1 MIGLDEKNVY
11 VHDNSKQDVQCI
23 PFDDLQQAWAN
34 DYIGI
39 SKKNAFFGID
49 MQHPNRDI
57 STIIQRGLEQN
68 ANLYLN
74 SPISLI
80 GRRSLER
87 LIKEIPTWGETFSPE
102 VLEKIWLHIIE
113 FSGSTI
119 PELPKE
125 ISGFSSGVINPHQG
139 GRDKLAAALQQ
150 KKKRVLAIDMDG
162 QANLTESFGLSIE
175 EEQTVYGAMR
185 GEYPLPVI
193 KAENGISIVPA
204 CLDLSAAESELIN
217 EPGRELI
224 LKGLIA
230 RLLETCKFDYI
241 LIDCPPSLGLLTL
254 NALTAADYLI
264 IPVQAQFLAMR
275 GMAKITNVIEI
286 VRERLNP
293 NLNIGGIVITQFDK
307 RKTLNKNV
315 SEIINDSFCDK
326 VFKTVIRDNVALAE
340 APIKGKNI
348 FEYNKNSNGAKDYMS
363 LAQEVLKLK

>member
-1 MIGLDEKNVY
+1 MNSLKLPHQTADYLCPVNGLCDIYEWKTGKRIPEELIFFSRPGFQLISQKRATPPKMIFFGQGSIGKDQFTYWRNLIGYNLEAGEGKSFKTTMAQVRSLFEQSIPVVLFGLDMYHLPYHTAFYHKQHIPGHVVLMIGLDEKNVY

-57 STIIQRGLEQN
+57 STIVQRGLEQN

-150 KKKRVLAIDMDG
+150 YRDVFGIPEWETAAKYFS
-162 QANLTESFGLSIE
+162 ESGHIIE
-175 EEQTVYGAMR
+175 MIVQECVQDVCKHSFASMEKYI
-185 GEYPLPVI
+185 PL
-193 KAENGISIVPA
+193 
-204 CLDLSAAESELIN
+204 
-217 EPGRELI
+217 
-224 LKGLIA
+224 LKN
-230 RLLETCKFDYI
+230 LLECETSAFRNLEQIQIHQKRR
-241 LIDCPPSLGLLTL
+241 LHEHSL
-254 NALTAADYLI
+254 
-264 IPVQAQFLAMR
+264 
-275 GMAKITNVIEI
+275 
-286 VRERLNP
+286 
-293 NLNIGGIVITQFDK
+293 
-307 RKTLNKNV
+307 
-315 SEIINDSFCDK
+315 
-326 VFKTVIRDNVALAE
+326 
-340 APIKGKNI
+340 
-348 FEYNKNSNGAKDYMS
+348 
-363 LAQEVLKLK
+363 